1 MFIFLLK
8 ELHCRMEHPNLLGKC
23 YTTGRNVSLPPPTSF
38 SIMSVSFLVN
48 AFLYREREHT
58 PEVSAHGRKWQ
69 EHQEFKIILRDFE
82 TVLGYTR
89 LVSKGKEKGKRKG
102 MNK

>member
-23 YTTGRNVSLPPPTSF
+23 YTTGRNVNLPSPTSF

-48 AFLYREREHT
+48 EFLYREGEHT

-89 LVSKGKEKGKRKG
+89 LVSKGKEKGRRKG
-102 MNK
+102 MNE